1 MAQITLFKELIKQV
15 ACETIPGVGFTQADL
30 DQVKACVAKVKPIE
44 TQDFDPA
51 ISFDNDQQNQ
61 ADCIAG
67 ANEEVKK
74 IIAAE
79 QRKIPNAIR
88 YSALRGKI
96 QELRDNVVIV
106 KDYYDERYSFFTSVL
121 DQTQAFTAEYLYW
134 TDEYDRLTQA
144 IASSYI
150 TAAAST
156 TSIIIRQFLER
167 IKDSAEDIQSKAT
180 RDTLLKLNDNL
191 DNIIA
196 VTKLLGSAN
205 SSANLFGTKISDIL
219 ANQTIMSY
227 LATVKA
233 RIVAYTSQTI
243 ARGSAIKAQADKIQG
258 LTALPEL
265 SITTQALIQSELS
278 KISHQLTA
286 KFIDSTSLAGLAGL
300 TSLIGLTT
308 KPIVPDRTTGIKF
321 RLISKDQVSMKVTQF
336 NDQGVQLDENG
347 AAVQLDELIAIEN
360 SPVLQRNQ
368 IFKDRLGLA
377 VEGIPQFVDDQSTNP
392 PREDSDYRVLT
403 GLLYNGIGGNSYRGL
418 YAKLGK
424 PINLLFTLEE
434 RGLTVNPNEIDPIFN
449 GIKDA
454 PTSVREDDVTYYI
467 KNQAAYEKFYD
478 NLPEEY
484 PKRIKKEREV
494 VYAAQIAP
502 VLSRLRVLARREA
515 ADTLRRVSDSALKLA
530 RPTSYTSTPG
540 SQVLS
545 TGTFTYST
553 LDTVLSED
561 LIYYTR
567 SKSELDTLIADCDFE
582 LARLDTLIKENSMD
596 EAIIKQKILAI
607 PCFKKAGEAAA
618 LANIEDSANA
628 AAGQPECEKKARK
641 KLGTDPLY
649 LRTLASTDSSLPDL
663 TSQCYWKEFSKAL
676 NKVSILPFPDISVP
690 GSNLI
695 FRYWPINCILPIPF
709 GLVLLPIPPRWK
721 PLFVLPT
728 PLGTL
733 VCMLT
738 MPLAPIGIPL
748 PSLYLFFFA
757 IDGNKYL
764 AFATNPPLLYAPIQ
778 NMKFGFE
785 QDNSALSLNP
795 LGLNP
800 LNPYKGQPIK
810 GSLTVPLA
818 VSAPA
823 AKATRIASIA
833 AMVAAGQLSI
843 SNLAGVKL
851 PVDITLPDLLNTLLS
866 ETEMMLG
873 IANAPPS
880 NDFKRQMTTFKTTV
894 NRQLDKLG
902 EMQTGAISSLKDKL
916 SKSREAA
923 EDQAYG
929 EKDNS
934 KRRTERKKARDL
946 NITSLQEK
954 IDAAIK
960 SVNDHIDNIKFGTIR
975 YPKDPTKFNP
985 ELPSALTAIF
995 DVIELAAIGDFKI
1008 DPSATSLNAQLIKIL
1023 GMIDVKKLSSKTQF
1037 NLDDSKDL
1045 AEFKDALKKLAGKAV
1060 GFLKGDKFDSNT
1072 SAAKNKEEAQAIA
1085 DSAKAIQD
1093 TLKKALSLT
1102 AIALSVPIGLN
1113 IFDLAKKCCEVQA
1126 KNLFVGTPLPLT
1138 LAFTLITSLIESL
1151 VDAIDPKAI
1160 LNSIGIPALPNTP
1173 SNIVSLNT
1181 VTQVLEGILESLPNV
1196 PIPDP
1201 AGLTVLVTA
1210 LIIPI
1215 LSIISFPK
1223 APTPLHLPSIPI
1235 IIPLDPILKP
1245 LLKALLAK
1253 LIEAIFRLLDQASN
1267 ALAKVKA
1274 TTSSTNSQQ
1283 SSATSTANLNTSTG
1297 GGVLGGNTADD
1308 IKFLNEVFTTACG
1321 DGITASLSLESTI
1334 ASTNLINSAKT
1345 AGTAQDTIETTTTAS
1360 STVAL
1365 TVTLPDGKVFRL
1377 PKIPFISLDLMGYF
1391 HLLTGS
1397 DLIELVRGLFNMLF
1411 DQIIDPIAQ
1420 IISIISLL
1428 STSANTLSYTTIEA
1442 SIPQIS
1448 IIKLIML
1455 AIDVLIPPGFK
1466 IKPVNLEAMKI
1477 VLAVAIP
1484 ALEFAEPVL
1493 KQIAWIGSLAL
1504 CAIGIAP
1511 LYSTVAIAR
1520 LFHPIM
1526 NQDDLPPW
1534 ERLTHKNPLFS
1545 IFLDE
1550 IAWRGSIYSTGSL
1563 IFQSKMPAVLPYTPL
1578 LPIVHISPHLA

>member
-44 TQDFDPA
+44 TQDFNPN
-51 ISFDNDQQNQ
+51 ISFDQDQQNQ
-61 ADCIAG
+61 ADCISG

-79 QRKIPNAIR
+79 QRKLPNAMR

-134 TDEYDRLTQA
+134 TDEYDRLTQSLA
-144 IASSYI
+144 ALYI

-156 TSIIIRQFLER
+156 TSIVIRQFLER
-167 IKDSAEDIQSKAT
+167 IKDSTDNIQSKST
-180 RDTLLKLNDNL
+180 RDKYLKLNDNL
-191 DNIIA
+191 DNIVA
-196 VTKLLGSAN
+196 VTKSLGAAASSAN
-205 SSANLFGTKISDIL
+205 SFGNKINDIL

-227 LATVKA
+227 LATVKS
-233 RIVAYTSQTI
+233 RIIAYNSQVI
-243 ARGSAIKAQADKIQG
+243 AKGSAIKAQADKIQG
-258 LTALPEL
+258 LTPLPDL
-265 SITTQALIQSELS
+265 AISTQALIQSELS

-286 KFIDSTSLAGLAGL
+286 KFVDGTSL
-300 TSLIGLTT
+300 TDLIA
-308 KPIVPDRTTGIKF
+308 KPVVPNRTTGIKF
-321 RLISKDQVSMKVTQF
+321 RLISKEQVSMKITQF
-336 NDQGVQLDENG
+336 NDQGVQLDGNG
-347 AAVQLDELIAIEN
+347 VAVQADEIIAIAN
-360 SPVLQRNQ
+360 NPVLQRKK
-368 IFKDRLGLA
+368 IFKDRLGLS
-377 VEGIPQFVDDQSTNP
+377 VEGISQYVDGQSTNP
-392 PREDSDYRVLT
+392 TREDSDYRILS
-403 GLLYNGIGGNSYRGL
+403 GLLYNGIPGNTYRGL
-418 YAKLGK
+418 YTKLGK

-434 RGLTVNPNEIDPIFN
+434 RGLTVNPNAIDPIFK
-449 GIKDA
+449 GVKDA

-478 NLPEEY
+478 TLQEEY
-484 PKRIKKEREV
+484 PKRVKKEREE

-502 VLSRLRVLARREA
+502 ALTRLKLLARREA

-530 RPTSYTSTPG
+530 RPTSYNSTPG
-540 SQVLS
+540 SQVFS
-545 TGTFTYST
+545 NGTFTYSN
-553 LDTVLSED
+553 LDSILSED
-561 LIYYTR
+561 LLYYTR
-567 SKSELDTLIADCDFE
+567 SKEELDTLITDCDFE
-582 LARLDTLIKENSMD
+582 LARLDGLIKENSMD
-596 EAIIKQKILAI
+596 EAVIKKKILAI
-607 PCFKKAGEAAA
+607 PCFKKAGDAAA
-618 LANIEDSANA
+618 RANIADSANA
-628 AAGQPECEKKARK
+628 ATGQPDCEKKARK

-663 TSQCYWKEFSKAL
+663 TSQCYWKEFAKAL

-690 GSNLI
+690 GANLI

-709 GLVLLPIPPRWK
+709 GLVLLPIPPRWT

-738 MPLAPIGIPL
+738 MPLAPVGIPL

-778 NMKFGFE
+778 NIKFGFE
-785 QDNSALSLNP
+785 QDNSAMSLNP

-800 LNPYKGQPIK
+800 INPYKGQPIK
-810 GSLTVPLA
+810 GSLTIPLA
-818 VSAPA
+818 VSAPV
-823 AKATRIASIA
+823 AKATRLASIA

-851 PVDITLPDLLNTLLS
+851 PVDITLPELLTALLS
-866 ETEMMLG
+866 ESEMMLG

-880 NDFKRQMTTFKTTV
+880 NDFKRQMATFKTTV

-902 EMQTGAISSLKDKL
+902 EMQTGAIGSLKEKL
-916 SKSREAA
+916 SKAREAA
-923 EDQAYG
+923 EEKAYG

-934 KRRTERKKARDL
+934 KRRTERKKARNL

-960 SVNDHIDNIKFGTIR
+960 SVNDHIDNIKFGTIK

-995 DVIELAAIGDFKI
+995 DVIELAALGDFKI
-1008 DPSATSLNAQLIKIL
+1008 DPRATSLNAQLINIL

-1045 AEFKDALKKLAGKAV
+1045 AEFKEVLKKLTGKAV
-1060 GFLKGDKFDSNT
+1060 GFLKGDAFDSNT
-1072 SAAKNKEEAQAIA
+1072 SAAKSKEEAQAIA

-1160 LNSIGIPALPNTP
+1160 LNSIGIPAIPNMP
-1173 SNIVSLNT
+1173 ANIVSLNT
-1181 VTQVLEGILESLPNV
+1181 VTQILEGILESLPNV

-1201 AGLTVLVTA
+1201 AGLTALVTA

-1253 LIEAIFRLLDQASN
+1253 LIEAIFRLLDQAAN
-1267 ALAKVKA
+1267 ALAKA
-1274 TTSSTNSQQ
+1274 TASSTKSQQ
-1283 SSATSTANLNTSTG
+1283 SSATAAANLNTATG
-1297 GGVLGGNTADD
+1297 GGVFGGNTADD
-1308 IKFLNEVFTTACG
+1308 IKFLNEVFTTSCG
-1321 DGITASLSLESTI
+1321 DGITASLSLESKI
-1334 ASTNLINSAKT
+1334 ASTSLINSAKT
-1345 AGTAQDTIETTTTAS
+1345 AGPAQDTIETATTAS

-1365 TVTLPDGKVFRL
+1365 TVTLPDGKIFKL

-1391 HLLTGS
+1391 HLLTGP

-1420 IISIISLL
+1420 IISIISLI

-1442 SIPQIS
+1442 AIFPVSV
-1448 IIKLIML
+1448 IKLIML

-1466 IKPVNLEAMKI
+1466 IKPVNLEAMKV
-1477 VLAVAIP
+1477 VLGVAIP

-1493 KQIAWIGSLAL
+1493 KEIAWIGSLAL
-1504 CAIGIAP
+1504 CALGIAP

>member
-15 ACETIPGVGFTQADL
+15 ACETIPGAGFTQADL
-30 DQVKACVAKVKPIE
+30 DQVKACVAKVQPIE
-44 TQDFDPA
+44 TQDFNPD

-74 IIAAE
+74 IISEE

-144 IASSYI
+144 VSSSYL
-150 TAAAST
+150 TAVAST
-156 TSIIIRQFLER
+156 TSITIQGFIER
-167 IKDSAEDIQSKAT
+167 IRDSSNDIQST
-180 RDTLLKLNDNL
+180 SIRDNLLKLNDNL

-196 VTKLLGSAN
+196 VTKALGATTVSAN
-205 SSANLFGTKISDIL
+205 AFGNRISDIL
-219 ANQTIMSY
+219 ANPKIMSY

-243 ARGSAIKAQADKIQG
+243 AKGSAIKAQADRIQG
-258 LTALPEL
+258 LTPLPDQAIL
-265 SITTQALIQSELS
+265 TQALIQSELS
-278 KISHQLTA
+278 KVSRQLTA
-286 KFIDSTSLAGLAGL
+286 KFIDSTNLLDLTNITGLL
-300 TSLIGLTT
+300 T
-308 KPIVPDRTTGIKF
+308 KPIVPNRTTGIKF
-321 RLISKDQVSMKVTQF
+321 RLISKDQVSIKITQF
-336 NDQGVQLDENG
+336 NDQGVQLDDKG
-347 AAVQLDELIAIEN
+347 AAVQVDELIAIEN
-360 SPVLQRNQ
+360 SPVLQRKT

-377 VEGIPQFVDDQSTNP
+377 IEGIAQYVEGQSSNP
-392 PREDSDYRVLT
+392 PREDSDYRVLS
-403 GLLYNGIGGNSYRGL
+403 GLLYNGISGNSYRGL
-418 YAKLGK
+418 YTKLGK

-434 RGLTVNPNEIDPIFN
+434 RGLTVNPNAIDPIFN

-467 KNQAAYEKFYD
+467 NNQAAYESFYD
-478 NLPEEY
+478 KLPEEY
-484 PKRIKKEREV
+484 PKRIKRERDV

-502 VLSRLRVLARREA
+502 ALTRLRLLARREA
-515 ADTLRRVSDSALKLA
+515 ADTLRKVSDSALKLA
-530 RPTSYTSTPG
+530 RPTSYTSAPG
-540 SQVLS
+540 SQTLS
-545 TGTFTYST
+545 QGTFTYST
-553 LDTVLSED
+553 LDTVLSDD
-561 LIYYTR
+561 LLYYTR
-567 SKSELDTLIADCDFE
+567 SKSELDTLITDCDFE
-582 LARLDTLIKENSMD
+582 LARLDVLIKENSMD

-607 PCFKKAGEAAA
+607 PCFKKAGDAAA

-628 AAGQPECEKKARK
+628 AAGQPDCEKKARK
-641 KLGTDPLY
+641 KLGIDPLY
-649 LRTLASTDSSLPDL
+649 LRTLSATDSSLPDL
-663 TSQCYWKEFSKAL
+663 TSQCYWKEFAKAL
-676 NKVSILPFPDISVP
+676 NKVCILPFPDISVP
-690 GSNLI
+690 GANLI

-778 NMKFGFE
+778 NLKFGFE

-818 VSAPA
+818 VSAPV
-823 AKATRIASIA
+823 AKATRLASIA
-833 AMVAAGQLSI
+833 AMVAAGEISI

-851 PVDITLPDLLNTLLS
+851 PVDITLPDLLTTLLS

-880 NDFKRQMTTFKTTV
+880 NDFKRQMTGFKTTV

-902 EMQTGAISSLKDKL
+902 EMQTGAIVSIKESL
-916 SKSREAA
+916 SKAREAA
-923 EDQAYG
+923 EEQAYG

-934 KRRTERKKARDL
+934 KRRTERKKARNL
-946 NITSLQEK
+946 NITSLQDK

-1008 DPSATSLNAQLIKIL
+1008 DPRATSLNAQLINIL

-1045 AEFKDALKKLAGKAV
+1045 ADFKDALKKLAGQAV
-1060 GFLKGDKFDSNT
+1060 GFLKGNKFDSNT

-1085 DSAKAIQD
+1085 DSAKTVQD

-1126 KNLFVGTPLPLT
+1126 KNIFTGIPLPLT

-1160 LNSIGIPALPNTP
+1160 LNSIGIPGLPNTP

-1181 VTQVLEGILESLPNV
+1181 VTQVLEGILDSLPNV

-1201 AGLTVLVTA
+1201 AGLTALVTA

-1223 APTPLHLPSIPI
+1223 APTPIHLPSIPL

-1245 LLKALLAK
+1245 LIKALLAK

-1267 ALAKVKA
+1267 VLAKA
-1274 TTSSTNSQQ
+1274 TATETSTLSQQ
-1283 SSATSTANLNTSTG
+1283 SSTTSAANLNTATG
-1297 GGVLGGNTADD
+1297 GGVFGGNSEDN

-1321 DGITASLSLESTI
+1321 EGITASLSLESRLT
-1334 ASTNLINSAKT
+1334 STSLINSAKT
-1345 AGTAQDTIETTTTAS
+1345 AEPAQDTIETTTTAS

-1391 HLLTGS
+1391 HLLTGA

-1411 DQIIDPIAQ
+1411 DQIINPISQ
-1420 IISIISLL
+1420 IISIISLI

-1442 SIPQIS
+1442 AIPQIS
-1448 IIKLIML
+1448 IIKLIL
-1455 AIDVLIPPGFK
+1455 LTIDSLIPPGFK
-1466 IKPVNLEAMKI
+1466 IRPVNLEAMKVI
-1477 VLAVAIP
+1477 LAVAIP

-1511 LYSTVAIAR
+1511 LYSTVSIAR